1 LLIHRDDPAFQR
13 AFGKRPARELY
24 DLRKDPFEMCNLAED
39 PASANIV
46 GKLESRLMAGLA
58 ATGDPRAAGAGDAFD
73 HYPGL
78 PDKKPKP

>member
-1 LLIHRDDPAFQR
+1 
-13 AFGKRPARELY
+13 
-24 DLRKDPFEMCNLAED
+24 MCNLAED